1 MFDDKEAV
9 ECLKRQRRN
18 GKEVEGGDHFAM
30 VVQERSPALGSAFVQ
45 SVLELF
51 QISRDGR
58 FGDLEAKLEQL
69 AVDARRTPRGIFI
82 LHPPNEEANLRTD
95 FGSAR

>member
-18 GKEVEGGDHFAM
+18 GKEVEDGDHVAM
-30 VVQERSPALGSAFVQ
+30 VVQKRLPALGSAFVQ
-45 SVLELF
+45 LVLELF
-51 QISRDGR
+51 QIARDGR

-69 AVDARRTPRGIFI
+69 AVDTA
-82 LHPPNEEANLRTD
+82 LRPSWD
-95 FGSAR
+95 FPSSTAE